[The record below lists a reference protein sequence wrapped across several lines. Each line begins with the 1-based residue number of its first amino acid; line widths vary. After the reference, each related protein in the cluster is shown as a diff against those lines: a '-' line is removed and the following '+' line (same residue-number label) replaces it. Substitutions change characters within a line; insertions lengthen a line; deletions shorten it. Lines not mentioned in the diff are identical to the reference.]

1 MSNIEN
7 NEENKIEES
16 TTQEVIDNKT
26 KPSTSGKIKQKILEF
41 WKKLNI
47 YEKITTV
54 GLIVSVLLTVIAY
67 SFGRFV
73 SGFITILSI
82 IILVVSLLMKKDI
95 IKVTKK
101 WISTLLL
108 VLAFVL
114 LIPYFSAFNMI
125 SDDYVKFNWNDIAL
139 SNILE
144 KPKSSYGEIMAN
156 SDDYLSLY
164 VNRTSEE
171 HFNKYIESCVEKG
184 FNIEIEQTGYSFD
197 AYNEDGYKI
206 SLYYNDD
213 DKQMHIGIDSAMEL
227 GTLKW
232 SESELAQLVPIPQSN
247 VGTIEKDDTESYVV
261 YVGKTSKEDYKRYID
276 SCIEKGFNV
285 NSNETEEYYSAK
297 NDDSYKISIE
307 YVGNNIMK
315 INVYEQEYDININVE
330 CVENLIFSKYNV
342 KVYIDGDYEDTLTHG
357 TTETYKTVLKKG
369 NHTLK
374 FVNDEN
380 DDVVGE
386 VKININ
392 KNEYFDFKI
401 SCTSSKIAVTNKQEK
416 EQEKEEKNEVAQ
428 STMPK
433 ITVAMSE
440 EQFKG
445 MEKSEAEQK
454 LREMGFSVF
463 KYDTISAGE
472 RADLHNK
479 ISSVE
484 IKEWEFGN
492 GDFSIGDTY
501 ESDAI
506 VVIWSYKYTEPE
518 KPRPVFYSTNDYETA
533 KKGNTGVYSY
543 KNKKGE
549 YDIYWIIN
557 FDEGYVYWFTEGN
570 GENTC
575 DKVKIVSG
583 DLNDKILIT
592 WHDSGGNATWGLHF
606 KYVNHPETLV
616 VNDHWGITTEFTT
629 TDLDDALKLRDTKSI
644 LNY

>member
-7 NEENKIEES
+7 NEENKIEEN
-16 TTQEVIDNKT
+16 TAQEVIDNNT
-26 KPSTSGKIKQKILEF
+26 QPSTSNKIKKKILDF
-41 WKKLNI
+41 WNKLNI

-54 GLIVSVLLTVIAY
+54 GLIVSILLTVIAY

-82 IILVVSLLMKKDI
+82 IILVVFLLMKKDI

-114 LIPYFSAFNMI
+114 LIPYFSAFNVI
-125 SDDYVKFNWNDIAL
+125 SDDYVKYNWNDITL

-156 SDDYLSLY
+156 SEDYLSLY

-171 HFNKYIESCVEKG
+171 HFNKYIESCIKKG
-184 FNIEIEQTGYSFD
+184 FNVEIEQTGYYFY
-197 AYNEDGYKI
+197 AYNEDGYKL
-206 SLYYNDD
+206 SLYYNED
-213 DKQMHIGIDSAMEL
+213 DKQMHIGIESTMEL

-232 SESELAQLVPIPQSN
+232 SESELAQLVPIPQST

-261 YVGKTSKEDYKRYID
+261 YVGKTTKEDYKNYID
-276 SCIEKGFNV
+276 SCKEKGFDV
-285 NSNETEEYYSAK
+285 NSNETEKYYSAK

-315 INVYEQEYDININVE
+315 INVYEQEFDININVE
-330 CVENLIFSKYNV
+330 CAENLIFSKYNV
-342 KVYIDGDYEDTLTHG
+342 KVYIDEDYEDTLIHG
-357 TTETYKTVLKKG
+357 TTETYKTILKKG

-386 VKININ
+386 TKINVN
-392 KNEYFDFKI
+392 KNERFDFKI

-416 EQEKEEKNEVAQ
+416 EQEKEEKNEVIQ
-428 STMPK
+428 PTMPK
-433 ITVAMSE
+433 ITVTMSE
-440 EQFKG
+440 EQLKG
-445 MEKSEAEQK
+445 MDKSEAEQK

-472 RADLHNK
+472 RDDLHNK

-506 VVIWSYKYTEPE
+506 VVLWSYKYTEPE

-592 WHDSGGNATWGLHF
+592 WHSTDGNATWGLHF

-629 TDLDDALKLRDTKSI
+629 TDLDNALKLRDNKKI
-644 LNY
+644 VNY